1 MPMKS
6 LLFITALLLTVFGQ
20 SFAQRTPLKSG
31 EKAPSIKFQD
41 VQGNSYKLADMLKD
55 NKKVLLCF
63 MRPVWC
69 PVCNARTNELK
80 ENYKALKEKGY
91 EVVVIYPS
99 PLETMK
105 SYVTDYD
112 LPFIV
117 VADPSEELYGQYQVE
132 KSQRKITAYLKHKE
146 AKQKM
151 KKGNQLYKEKG
162 KKYAKKGDE
171 HGPLVPADFV
181 VDPAMNLLNVYYG
194 EFMGDHLPLDTL

>member
-1 MPMKS
+1 
-6 LLFITALLLTVFGQ
+6 
-20 SFAQRTPLKSG
+20 
-31 EKAPSIKFQD
+31 
-41 VQGNSYKLADMLKD
+41 
-55 NKKVLLCF
+55 

-91 EVVVIYPS
+91 EVVVVYPS

-105 SYVTDYD
+105 GYVTDYE

-117 VADPSEELYGQYQVE
+117 VSDPTEALYGQYQVE
-132 KSQRKITAYLKHKE
+132 KSQSKIMAYLNHKE
-146 AKQKM
+146 AKAQM
-151 KKGNQLYKEKG
+151 KKGKQLSKEKG
-162 KKYAKKGDE
+162 KSYSKKGDE